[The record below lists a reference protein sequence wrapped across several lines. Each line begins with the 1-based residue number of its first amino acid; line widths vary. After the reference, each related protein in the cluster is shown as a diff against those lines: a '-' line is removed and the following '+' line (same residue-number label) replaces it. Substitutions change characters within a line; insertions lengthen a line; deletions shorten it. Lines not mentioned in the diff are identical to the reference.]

1 MVGDKLPGTKEEQ
14 GMHST
19 AIELTSPLFRW
30 VSCARGTPARRGIPA
45 PPTCGN
51 PGKESHALTLL
62 HVLEGSGRETICRR
76 GKTGF

>member
-51 PGKESHALTLL
+51 PGKDDRP
-62 HVLEGSGRETICRR
+62 RENQGVHFVSIPARV
-76 GKTGF
+76 